1 MTLWEKNRHFLRFE
15 GSVLVSEN
23 GRQTIGHGGAVI
35 TMIRYLKELLL
46 VLYLLKS
53 YDYYLDRLDALGI
66 GFPVLLYG
74 AMFVV
79 LTVALFM
86 TAYIRQT
93 LIRHL
98 FALVMSGSA
107 VFFDVYTQV
116 TAGYM
121 TYSSFVSLV
130 YSGGFIQEAVYQYR
144 DAIISAMV
152 SGLLLLFGIGLKPRR
167 RAPLPGALLVAAPVF
182 GVLMLST
189 VLFVRAG
196 EGARGLPIMYTPLA
210 YLNLFTY
217 EALHNTVGPREP
229 VSLPRVDQP
238 VGHDIVLII
247 DESISGNYLDIN
259 TPFGVH
265 SNLKEPRPGVDIFNY
280 GYAASIA
287 NCSADTNVTLRYGG
301 TRADYIRINSTLPSI
316 WQYAKKAGL
325 RTVYIDSQRTGGNL
339 QNLMN
344 AAEQKDI
351 DEFVQFDRTSV
362 RDRDMAAAAK
372 LIELLNDGKPQLV
385 VINKVGAHFPVHDK
399 YPDAFMAYRPTLP
412 RGQFVEVADTGTRDG
427 FNGQPDDWLLYRNAY
442 KNTVLW
448 NVGEFFARVFAQ
460 ADLSHALLIY
470 TSDHGQDLHER
481 GNPGLNTHCGDDPVE
496 EEGLVPLVVISGS
509 DLQTLDW
516 QAQLPANKDRSSH
529 YNIFPTL
536 LQVMGYDL
544 AGIEAV
550 YGKPLS
556 VPTGD
561 DFTFNYRFNARLGAK
576 PEWKHIDLNSIVTP
590 GRVVPSVA
598 VGQ

>member
-1 MTLWEKNRHFLRFE
+1 
-15 GSVLVSEN
+15 
-23 GRQTIGHGGAVI
+23 
-35 TMIRYLKELLL
+35 MIRYLKELLL
-46 VLYLLKS
+46 VLYLLKN
-53 YDYYLDRLDALGI
+53 YDYYLERLSAMGV
-66 GFPVLLYG
+66 GFAVVLFG

-93 LIRHL
+93 LVRHL
-98 FALVMSGSA
+98 FAVVMFVSA
-107 VFFDVYTQV
+107 VFFDVYTRV
-116 TAGYM
+116 TADYL

-130 YSGGFIQEAVYQYR
+130 YSAGFIQDAAYQYR
-144 DAIISAMV
+144 DALISGV
-152 SGLLLLFGIGLKPRR
+152 VGGLLLLFGIGLKPRR
-167 RAPLPGALLVAAPVF
+167 RMPLPGALLVAAPVL
-182 GVLMLST
+182 GVLLLSA

-229 VSLPRVDQP
+229 VRLARNGQA
-238 VGHDIVLII
+238 VGHDIVLVI

-259 TPFGVH
+259 APFGVH
-265 SNLKEPRPGVDIFNY
+265 SNLKEPRPGVEIFNY

-301 TRADYIRINSTLPSI
+301 TRADYMRINTTQPSI
-316 WQYAKKAGL
+316 WQYARKAGL
-325 RTVYIDSQRTGGNL
+325 RTVYIDAQRTGGNL
-339 QNLMN
+339 QNLMS
-344 AAEQKDI
+344 ETEKKDI
-351 DEFVQFDRTSV
+351 DEFVQFDQTSV

-372 LIELLNDGKPQLV
+372 LIDLLNDGTPELV

-412 RGQFVEVADTGTRDG
+412 RGQFVEVADTGKRDG

-448 NVGEFFARVFAQ
+448 NVGEFFSRVFAQ
-460 ADLSHALLIY
+460 ADMRNALLIY

-481 GNPGLNTHCGDDPVE
+481 GNPGLNTHCGGDPVE
-496 EEGLVPLVVISGS
+496 EEGLVPLVVIQG
-509 DLQTLDW
+509 DQLRTLDW
-516 QAQLPANKDRSSH
+516 QKSLAANKDRSSH

-536 LQVMGYDL
+536 LQLMGYDL
-544 AGIEAV
+544 AGVEAV

-556 VPTGD
+556 VPTAD
-561 DFTFNYRFNARLGAK
+561 EFTFNYRFNARLGAK
-576 PEWKHIDLNSIVTP
+576 PEWKHIDLGSIVTP
-590 GRVVPSVA
+590 SQAPTSVA
-598 VGQ
+598 VGE

>member
-1 MTLWEKNRHFLRFE
+1 MF
-15 GSVLVSEN
+15 
-23 GRQTIGHGGAVI
+23 
-35 TMIRYLKELLL
+35 RYLKELLL
-46 VLYLLKS
+46 IIYLLLYS
-53 YDYYLDRLDALGI
+53 EYYLDRLSAMGI
-66 GFPVLLYG
+66 GLAVLLFG
-74 AMFVV
+74 AMF
-79 LTVALFM
+79 LTLTFALLL

-93 LIRHL
+93 FIRHL
-98 FALVMSGSA
+98 FALTLFVSA
-107 VFFDVYTQV
+107 VFFDVYTRV
-116 TAGYM
+116 TADYL

-130 YSGGFIQEAVYQYR
+130 YSGGFIQEAAYQYR
-144 DAIISAMV
+144 GAIIHGLLN
-152 SGLLLLFGIGLKPRR
+152 GLLLLFGIGLKPRHAVPVPNALR
-167 RAPLPGALLVAAPVF
+167 IAAPLC
-182 GVLMLST
+182 GVLLLSA

-210 YLNLFTY
+210 YLNLFGY

-229 VSLPRVDQP
+229 VTLARIGPA

-259 TPFGVH
+259 APFGVH
-265 SNLKEPRPGVDIFNY
+265 SNLKQVRPGVQIFNY

-287 NCSADTNVTLRYGG
+287 NCSADTNITLRYGG
-301 TRADYIRINSTLPSI
+301 TRADYMRINSTLPSI

-325 RTVYIDSQRTGGNL
+325 RTVYIDAQRTGGNL

-344 AAEQKDI
+344 DAEKKDI
-351 DEFVQFDRTSV
+351 DEFVQFDQTSV

-372 LIELLNDGKPQLV
+372 LIELLNDGKPELV
-385 VINKVGAHFPVHDK
+385 LINKVGAHFPVHDK

-412 RGQFVEVADTGTRDG
+412 RGQFTEVADTGERTG

-460 ADLSHALLIY
+460 ANLNNALLIY

-481 GNPGLNTHCGDDPVE
+481 GNPGLNTHCGGDPVE
-496 EEGLVPLVVISGS
+496 EEGLVPLVVIQGEQ
-509 DLQTLDW
+509 LQTLDW
-516 QAQLPANKDRSSH
+516 SAQLAVNKDRSSH

-536 LQVMGYDL
+536 LQLMGYDL
-544 AGIEAV
+544 PGIEAV

-556 VPTGD
+556 VATAD
-561 DFTFNYRFNARLGAK
+561 AFTFNYRFNARLGAR

-590 GRVVPSVA
+590 GEASTSVA

>member
-1 MTLWEKNRHFLRFE
+1 
-15 GSVLVSEN
+15 
-23 GRQTIGHGGAVI
+23 
-35 TMIRYLKELLL
+35 MIRYLKEVLL
-46 VLYLLKS
+46 VLYLLKN
-53 YDYYLDRLDALGI
+53 YDYYLERLSAMGI
-66 GFPVLLYG
+66 GFPVLLFG
-74 AMFVV
+74 GMFIA

-93 LIRHL
+93 LVRHL
-98 FALVMSGSA
+98 FALVMFVSA
-107 VFFDVYTQV
+107 VFFDVYTRV
-116 TAGYM
+116 TADYL

-130 YSGGFIQEAVYQYR
+130 YSGGFIQEAIYQYR
-144 DAIISAMV
+144 DAIIS
-152 SGLLLLFGIGLKPRR
+152 GLLGGMLLLFGIGLKPRR
-167 RAPLPGALLVAAPVF
+167 RMPLPGAMLVAAPVL
-182 GVLMLST
+182 GVLLLSA

-229 VSLPRVDQP
+229 VSLARNDVP

-259 TPFGVH
+259 APFGVH

-301 TRADYIRINSTLPSI
+301 TRADYMRINTTMPSI
-316 WQYAKKAGL
+316 WQYARKAGL
-325 RTVYIDSQRTGGNL
+325 RTVYIDAQRTGGNL

-344 AAEQKDI
+344 DAEKKDI
-351 DEFVQFDRTSV
+351 DEFVQFDQTSV

-372 LIELLNDGKPQLV
+372 LVDLLNDGKPELV

-399 YPDAFMAYRPTLP
+399 YPDGFMAYRPTLP
-412 RGQFVEVADTGTRDG
+412 RGQFVEVADTGKRDG
-427 FNGQPDDWLLYRNAY
+427 FNGQPDDWVLYRNAY
-442 KNTVLW
+442 KNTLLW
-448 NVGEFFARVFAQ
+448 NVGEFFSRVFAQ
-460 ADLSHALLIY
+460 ADLSNALLIY

-481 GNPGLNTHCGDDPVE
+481 GNPGLNTHCGGDPVE
-496 EEGLVPLVVISGS
+496 EEGLVPLVVIQGSG
-509 DLQTLDW
+509 LKTLDW
-516 QAQLPANKDRSSH
+516 SAQLAANKDRSSH

-536 LQVMGYDL
+536 LQLMGYDL
-544 AGIEAV
+544 AGVEAL

-556 VPTGD
+556 VSTAD
-561 DFTFNYRFNARLGAK
+561 EFTFNYRFNARLGAK
-576 PEWKHIDLNSIVTP
+576 PEWKHIDLESIVTP
-590 GRVVPSVA
+590 SQTPTSVA

>member
-1 MTLWEKNRHFLRFE
+1 
-15 GSVLVSEN
+15 
-23 GRQTIGHGGAVI
+23 
-35 TMIRYLKELLL
+35 MIRYLKEVLL
-46 VLYLLKS
+46 VLYLLKN
-53 YDYYLDRLDALGI
+53 YDYYLERLSAMGI
-66 GFPVLLYG
+66 GFPVLLFG
-74 AMFVV
+74 GMFIA

-93 LIRHL
+93 LVRHL
-98 FALVMSGSA
+98 FALVMFVSA
-107 VFFDVYTQV
+107 VFFDVYTRV
-116 TAGYM
+116 TADYL

-130 YSGGFIQEAVYQYR
+130 YSGGFIQEAIYQYR
-144 DAIISAMV
+144 DAIISGLV
-152 SGLLLLFGIGLKPRR
+152 GGLLLLFGIGLKPRR
-167 RAPLPGALLVAAPVF
+167 RMPLPGALLVAAPVL
-182 GVLMLST
+182 GVLLLSA

-229 VSLPRVDQP
+229 VSLARNDQP

-259 TPFGVH
+259 APFGVH
-265 SNLKEPRPGVDIFNY
+265 SNLKEPRAGVDIFNY

-301 TRADYIRINSTLPSI
+301 TRADYMRINTTMPSI

-325 RTVYIDSQRTGGNL
+325 RTVYIDAQRTGGNL

-344 AAEQKDI
+344 DAEKKDI
-351 DEFVQFDRTSV
+351 DEFVQFDQTSV

-372 LIELLNDGKPQLV
+372 LVDLLNDGKPELV

-412 RGQFVEVADTGTRDG
+412 RGQFVEVADTGKRDG

-442 KNTVLW
+442 KNTLLW
-448 NVGEFFARVFAQ
+448 NVGEFFSRVFAQ
-460 ADLSHALLIY
+460 ADLSNALLIY

-481 GNPGLNTHCGDDPVE
+481 GNPGLNTHCGGDPVE
-496 EEGLVPLVVISGS
+496 EEGLVPLVVIQGS
-509 DLQTLDW
+509 NLKTLDW
-516 QAQLPANKDRSSH
+516 SAQLAANKDRSSH

-536 LQVMGYDL
+536 LQLMGYDL
-544 AGIEAV
+544 AGVEAV

-556 VPTGD
+556 VATAD
-561 DFTFNYRFNARLGAK
+561 EFTFNYRFNARLGAK
-576 PEWKHIDLNSIVTP
+576 PEWKHIDLKSIVTP
-590 GRVVPSVA
+590 SQAATSVA

>member
-1 MTLWEKNRHFLRFE
+1 
-15 GSVLVSEN
+15 
-23 GRQTIGHGGAVI
+23 
-35 TMIRYLKELLL
+35 MIRYLKELLL
-46 VLYLLKS
+46 VLYLFKN
-53 YDYYLDRLDALGI
+53 YDYYLERLSALGM
-66 GFPVLLYG
+66 GLPVLLFG
-74 AMFVV
+74 GMFIG

-98 FALVMSGSA
+98 FALMMFVSA
-107 VFFDVYTQV
+107 VFFDVYTRV
-116 TAGYM
+116 TADYL

-130 YSGGFIQEAVYQYR
+130 YSGGFIQEAAYQYR
-144 DAIISAMV
+144 DAIISGV
-152 SGLLLLFGIGLKPRR
+152 VGGLLLLFGIGLKPRR
-167 RAPLPGALLVAAPVF
+167 RMPLPGALLVAAPVL
-182 GVLMLST
+182 GVLLLSA

-229 VSLPRVDQP
+229 VSLARNDVPP
-238 VGHDIVLII
+238 GHDIVLII

-259 TPFGVH
+259 APFGVH
-265 SNLKEPRPGVDIFNY
+265 SNLKEPRPGVAIFNY

-287 NCSADTNVTLRYGG
+287 NCSADTNITLRYGG
-301 TRADYIRINSTLPSI
+301 TRADYMRINSTMPSI

-325 RTVYIDSQRTGGNL
+325 RTVYIDAQRTGGNL

-344 AAEQKDI
+344 DAEKKDI
-351 DEFVQFDRTSV
+351 DEFVQFDQASV

-372 LIELLNDGKPQLV
+372 LIDLLNDGKPELV

-412 RGQFVEVADTGTRDG
+412 RGQFVEIADTGKRDG
-427 FNGQPDDWLLYRNAY
+427 FNGQPDDWVLYRNAY
-442 KNTVLW
+442 KNTLLW
-448 NVGEFFARVFAQ
+448 NVGEFFSRVFAQ
-460 ADLSHALLIY
+460 ADMSNALLIY

-481 GNPGLNTHCGDDPVE
+481 GNPGLNLHCGGDPVA
-496 EEGLVPLVVISGS
+496 EEGLVPLVVIQG
-509 DLQTLDW
+509 DQLRTLDW
-516 QAQLPANKDRSSH
+516 QKALAANKDRSSH

-536 LQVMGYDL
+536 LQLMGYDL

-556 VPTGD
+556 VPTAD

-576 PEWKHIDLNSIVTP
+576 PEWKYIDLNSIVTP
-590 GRVVPSVA
+590 SQAPTNVA

>member
-1 MTLWEKNRHFLRFE
+1 
-15 GSVLVSEN
+15 
-23 GRQTIGHGGAVI
+23 
-35 TMIRYLKELLL
+35 MIRYLKELLL
-46 VLYLLKS
+46 VLYLFKN
-53 YDYYLDRLDALGI
+53 YDYYLERLSAMGI
-66 GFPVLLYG
+66 GLPVLLFG
-74 AMFVV
+74 GMFIV
-79 LTVALFM
+79 LTMALFM

-93 LIRHL
+93 LLRHL
-98 FALVMSGSA
+98 FALVMFVSA
-107 VFFDVYTQV
+107 VFFDVYTRV
-116 TAGYM
+116 TADYL

-130 YSGGFIQEAVYQYR
+130 YSGGFIQEAIYQYR
-144 DAIISAMV
+144 DAIISGLAG
-152 SGLLLLFGIGLKPRR
+152 GLLLLFGIGLKPRR
-167 RAPLPGALLVAAPVF
+167 RMPLPSALLVSAPVL
-182 GVLMLST
+182 GVLLLSA

-229 VSLPRVDQP
+229 VNLARNDQP
-238 VGHDIVLII
+238 MGHDIVLII

-259 TPFGVH
+259 APFGVH
-265 SNLKEPRPGVDIFNY
+265 SNLKEPRPGVEIFNY

-301 TRADYIRINSTLPSI
+301 TRADYMRINSTLPSI

-325 RTVYIDSQRTGGNL
+325 HTVYIDAQRTGGNL
-339 QNLMN
+339 QNLMTD
-344 AAEQKDI
+344 AEKKDI
-351 DEFVQFDRTSV
+351 DEFVQFDQTSV

-372 LIELLNDGKPQLV
+372 LIALLNDGQPQLV

-412 RGQFVEVADTGTRDG
+412 RGQFVEVADTGKRDG

-442 KNTVLW
+442 KNTLLW
-448 NVGEFFARVFAQ
+448 NVGEFFSRVFAQ
-460 ADLSHALLIY
+460 ADLSNALLIY

-481 GNPGLNTHCGDDPVE
+481 GNPGLNTHCGGDPVE
-496 EEGLVPLVVISGS
+496 EEGLVPLVVIQGS
-509 DLQTLDW
+509 ALKTLDW
-516 QAQLPANKDRSSH
+516 QAQLAANKDRSSH

-536 LQVMGYDL
+536 LQLMGYDL
-544 AGIEAV
+544 AGVEAV

-556 VPTGD
+556 VSTAD

-576 PEWKHIDLNSIVTP
+576 PQWKHIDLESIVTP
-590 GRVVPSVA
+590 SQVPASVA
-598 VGQ
+598 AGQ

>member
-1 MTLWEKNRHFLRFE
+1 
-15 GSVLVSEN
+15 
-23 GRQTIGHGGAVI
+23 
-35 TMIRYLKELLL
+35 MIRYLKELLL

-53 YDYYLDRLDALGI
+53 YDYYLERLNAIGI
-66 GFPVLLYG
+66 GIPLLLFG
-74 AMFVV
+74 GMFVV

-98 FALVMSGSA
+98 FAITLFVSA
-107 VFFDVYTQV
+107 VFFDVYTKV
-116 TAGYM
+116 TADYL

-130 YSGGFIQEAVYQYR
+130 YSGGFIQEAAYQYR
-144 DAIISAMV
+144 DPLTNGLI

-167 RAPLPGALLVAAPVF
+167 RLRLPGALLVAAPLLS
-182 GVLMLST
+182 VLLLSA

-210 YLNLFTY
+210 YLNLFAY
-217 EALHNTVGPREP
+217 ESLHNTVGPREP
-229 VSLPRVDQP
+229 VKLARSAQP
-238 VGHDIVLII
+238 VSHDIVLII

-259 TPFGVH
+259 APFGVH
-265 SNLKEPRPGVDIFNY
+265 SNLKETRPGVDIFNY

-287 NCSADTNVTLRYGG
+287 NCSADTNITLRYGG
-301 TRADYIRINSTLPSI
+301 TRADYMHINTTQPSI
-316 WQYAKKAGL
+316 WQYAKQAGL
-325 RTVYIDSQRTGGNL
+325 RTVYIDAQRTGGNL

-344 AAEQKDI
+344 DAEKKDI
-351 DEFVQFDRTSV
+351 DEFVQFDQTSV
-362 RDRDMAAAAK
+362 RDRDMAAASK
-372 LIELLNDGKPQLV
+372 LIELLNDGKPELV

-412 RGQFVEVADTGTRDG
+412 RGQFVEVADTGKRDG
-427 FNGQPDDWLLYRNAY
+427 FNGQPDDWVLYRNAY
-442 KNTVLW
+442 KNTLLW
-448 NVGEFFARVFAQ
+448 NVGEFFSRVFAQ

-481 GNPGLNTHCGDDPVE
+481 GNPGLNTHCGGDPVE
-496 EEGLVPLVVISGS
+496 EEGLVPLVVIQGSG
-509 DLQTLDW
+509 LKTLDW
-516 QAQLPANKDRSSH
+516 SAQLAANKDRSSH

-536 LQVMGYDL
+536 LQLMGYDL
-544 AGIEAV
+544 AGVEAV

-556 VPTGD
+556 VATAD

-576 PEWKHIDLNSIVTP
+576 PEWKHIDLKTIVTP
-590 GRVVPSVA
+590 GQAATSVA
-598 VGQ
+598 VGE

>member
-1 MTLWEKNRHFLRFE
+1 
-15 GSVLVSEN
+15 
-23 GRQTIGHGGAVI
+23 
-35 TMIRYLKELLL
+35 MIRYLKELLL
-46 VLYLLKS
+46 VLYLFKN
-53 YDYYLDRLDALGI
+53 YDYYLERLSALGM
-66 GFPVLLYG
+66 GLPVLLFG
-74 AMFVV
+74 GMFIG

-98 FALVMSGSA
+98 LALMMFVSA
-107 VFFDVYTQV
+107 VFFDVYTRV
-116 TAGYM
+116 TADYL

-130 YSGGFIQEAVYQYR
+130 YSGGFIQEAAYQYR
-144 DAIISAMV
+144 DAIISGV
-152 SGLLLLFGIGLKPRR
+152 VGGLLLLFGIGLKPRR
-167 RAPLPGALLVAAPVF
+167 RMPLPGALLVAAPVL
-182 GVLMLST
+182 GVLLLSA

-229 VSLPRVDQP
+229 VSLARNDAPP
-238 VGHDIVLII
+238 GHDIVLII

-259 TPFGVH
+259 APFGVH
-265 SNLKEPRPGVDIFNY
+265 SNLKEPRPGVAIFNY

-287 NCSADTNVTLRYGG
+287 NCSADTNITLRYGG
-301 TRADYIRINSTLPSI
+301 TRADYMRINSTMPSI

-325 RTVYIDSQRTGGNL
+325 RTVYIDAQRTGGNL

-344 AAEQKDI
+344 DAEKKDI
-351 DEFVQFDRTSV
+351 DEFVQFDQASV

-372 LIELLNDGKPQLV
+372 LIDLLNDGKPELV

-412 RGQFVEVADTGTRDG
+412 RGQFVEVADTAKRDG
-427 FNGQPDDWLLYRNAY
+427 FNGQPDDWVLYRNAY
-442 KNTVLW
+442 KNTLLW
-448 NVGEFFARVFAQ
+448 NVGEFFSRVFAQ
-460 ADLSHALLIY
+460 ADMSNALLIY

-481 GNPGLNTHCGDDPVE
+481 GNPGLNLHCGGDPVA
-496 EEGLVPLVVISGS
+496 EEGLVPLVVIQG
-509 DLQTLDW
+509 DQLRTLDW
-516 QAQLPANKDRSSH
+516 QKALAANKDRSSH

-536 LQVMGYDL
+536 LQLMGYDL

-556 VPTGD
+556 VPTAD

-576 PEWKHIDLNSIVTP
+576 PEWKYIDLNSIVTP
-590 GRVVPSVA
+590 SQAPTNVA

>member
-1 MTLWEKNRHFLRFE
+1 
-15 GSVLVSEN
+15 
-23 GRQTIGHGGAVI
+23 
-35 TMIRYLKELLL
+35 MIRYLKEVLL
-46 VLYLLKS
+46 VLYLLKN
-53 YDYYLDRLDALGI
+53 YDYYLERLSAMGI
-66 GFPVLLYG
+66 GFPVLLFG
-74 AMFVV
+74 GMFIA

-93 LIRHL
+93 LVRHL
-98 FALVMSGSA
+98 FALVMFVSA
-107 VFFDVYTQV
+107 VFFDVYTRV
-116 TAGYM
+116 TADYL

-130 YSGGFIQEAVYQYR
+130 YSGGFIQEAIYQYR
-144 DAIISAMV
+144 DAIISGLV
-152 SGLLLLFGIGLKPRR
+152 GGLLLLFGIGLKPRR
-167 RAPLPGALLVAAPVF
+167 RMPLPGALLVAAPVL
-182 GVLMLST
+182 GVLLLSA

-229 VSLPRVDQP
+229 VSLARNDQP

-259 TPFGVH
+259 AAFGVH
-265 SNLKEPRPGVDIFNY
+265 SNLKEPRAGVDIFNY

-301 TRADYIRINSTLPSI
+301 TRADYMRINTTMPSI
-316 WQYAKKAGL
+316 WQYARKAGL
-325 RTVYIDSQRTGGNL
+325 RTVYIDAQRTGGNL

-344 AAEQKDI
+344 DAEKKDI
-351 DEFVQFDRTSV
+351 DEFVQFDQTSV

-372 LIELLNDGKPQLV
+372 LVDLLNDGKPELV

-412 RGQFVEVADTGTRDG
+412 RGQFVEVADTGKRDG
-427 FNGQPDDWLLYRNAY
+427 FNGQPDDWVLYRNAY
-442 KNTVLW
+442 KNTLLW
-448 NVGEFFARVFAQ
+448 NVGEFFSRVFAQ
-460 ADLSHALLIY
+460 ADLSNALLIY

-481 GNPGLNTHCGDDPVE
+481 GNPGLNTHCGGDPVE
-496 EEGLVPLVVISGS
+496 EEGLVPLVVIQGS
-509 DLQTLDW
+509 NLKTLDW
-516 QAQLPANKDRSSH
+516 SAQLAANKDRSSH

-536 LQVMGYDL
+536 LQLMGYDL
-544 AGIEAV
+544 AGVEAV

-556 VPTGD
+556 VATAD
-561 DFTFNYRFNARLGAK
+561 EFTFNYRFNARLGAK
-576 PEWKHIDLNSIVTP
+576 PEWKHIDLKSIVTP
-590 GRVVPSVA
+590 SQAATSVA

>member
-1 MTLWEKNRHFLRFE
+1 MF
-15 GSVLVSEN
+15 
-23 GRQTIGHGGAVI
+23 
-35 TMIRYLKELLL
+35 RYLKELLL
-46 VLYLLKS
+46 IIYLLLYS
-53 YDYYLDRLDALGI
+53 EYYLDRLNAMGI
-66 GFPVLLYG
+66 GLAVLLFG
-74 AMFVV
+74 AMF
-79 LTVALFM
+79 LTLTFALLL

-93 LIRHL
+93 FIRHL
-98 FALVMSGSA
+98 FALTLFVSA
-107 VFFDVYTQV
+107 VFFDVYTRV
-116 TAGYM
+116 TADYL

-130 YSGGFIQEAVYQYR
+130 YSGGFIQEAAYQYR
-144 DAIISAMV
+144 GAIIHGLLN
-152 SGLLLLFGIGLKPRR
+152 GLLLLFGIGLKPRHTIPVPNALR
-167 RAPLPGALLVAAPVF
+167 IAAPLC
-182 GVLMLST
+182 GVLLLSA

-210 YLNLFTY
+210 YLNLFGY

-229 VSLPRVDQP
+229 VTLARNGPA

-259 TPFGVH
+259 APFGVH
-265 SNLKEPRPGVDIFNY
+265 SNLKQARPGVEIFNY

-287 NCSADTNVTLRYGG
+287 NCSADTNITLRYGG
-301 TRADYIRINSTLPSI
+301 TRADYMRINSTLPSI

-325 RTVYIDSQRTGGNL
+325 RTVYIDAQRTGGNL

-344 AAEQKDI
+344 DAEKKDI
-351 DEFVQFDRTSV
+351 DEFVQFDQTSV

-385 VINKVGAHFPVHDK
+385 LINKVGAHFPVHDK

-412 RGQFVEVADTGTRDG
+412 RGQFTEVADTGERTG
-427 FNGQPDDWLLYRNAY
+427 FNGQPDDWVLYRNAY

-448 NVGEFFARVFAQ
+448 NVGEFFSRVFAQ
-460 ADLSHALLIY
+460 ANLNNALLIY

-481 GNPGLNTHCGDDPVE
+481 GNPGLNTHCGGDPVE
-496 EEGLVPLVVISGS
+496 EEGLVPLVVIQG
-509 DLQTLDW
+509 DQLQTLDW
-516 QAQLPANKDRSSH
+516 SAQLAANKDRSSH

-536 LQVMGYDL
+536 LQLMGYDL
-544 AGIEAV
+544 PGIEAV

-556 VPTGD
+556 VATAD
-561 DFTFNYRFNARLGAK
+561 EFTFNYRFNARLGAK

-590 GRVVPSVA
+590 GEAPTSVA

>member
-1 MTLWEKNRHFLRFE
+1 
-15 GSVLVSEN
+15 
-23 GRQTIGHGGAVI
+23 
-35 TMIRYLKELLL
+35 MIRYLKELLL
-46 VLYLLKS
+46 VLYLLKN

-66 GFPVLLYG
+66 GFPMLLYG

-130 YSGGFIQEAVYQYR
+130 YSGGFIQEAAYQYR

-152 SGLLLLFGIGLKPRR
+152 SGLLLLFGLGLKPRR
-167 RAPLPGALLVAAPVF
+167 RAPLPGALLVAAPVL
-182 GVLMLST
+182 GVLMLSI
-189 VLFVRAG
+189 VLFMRAG

-229 VSLPRVDQP
+229 VSLLRIDQP

-301 TRADYIRINSTLPSI
+301 TRADYMRINSTLPSI

-509 DLQTLDW
+509 GLQTLDW

>member
-1 MTLWEKNRHFLRFE
+1 MF
-15 GSVLVSEN
+15 
-23 GRQTIGHGGAVI
+23 
-35 TMIRYLKELLL
+35 RYLKELLL
-46 VLYLLKS
+46 VIYLLLYS
-53 YDYYLDRLDALGI
+53 EYYIDRLNAI
-66 GFPVLLYG
+66 GFGSAVLLFG
-74 AMFVV
+74 AMFLA
-79 LTVALFM
+79 LTLALYL

-98 FALVMSGSA
+98 FALAMFASA
-107 VFFDVYTQV
+107 VFFDVYTRV
-116 TAGYM
+116 TADYLS
-121 TYSSFVSLV
+121 YSSFVSLV
-130 YSGGFIQEAVYQYR
+130 YSGGFIQEAAYQYR
-144 DAIISAMV
+144 DAILHGAL
-152 SGLLLLFGIGLKPRR
+152 SGLLLLFGIGLKPRHGL
-167 RAPLPGALLVAAPVF
+167 AIPNALRVAAPLC
-182 GVLMLST
+182 GVLLLSA
-189 VLFVRAG
+189 VLFLRAG

-229 VSLPRVDQP
+229 VTLARTSQA

-259 TPFGVH
+259 APFGVH
-265 SNLKEPRPGVDIFNY
+265 SNLKQARPGVDIFNY

-301 TRADYIRINSTLPSI
+301 TRADYMRINSTLPSI

-325 RTVYIDSQRTGGNL
+325 RTVYIDAQRTAGNL
-339 QNLMN
+339 QNLMTDT
-344 AAEQKDI
+344 EKKDI
-351 DEFVQFDRTSV
+351 DQFVQFDQTSV

-372 LIELLNDGKPQLV
+372 LIELLNDDTPQLV

-412 RGQFVEVADTGTRDG
+412 RGQFTEVADTGERTG

-460 ADLSHALLIY
+460 GNLNNALLIY

-481 GNPGLNTHCGDDPVE
+481 GNPGLNTHCGGDPVE

-509 DLQTLDW
+509 DLKTLDW
-516 QAQLPANKDRSSH
+516 SAQLAANKDRSSH

-536 LQVMGYDL
+536 LQLMGYDL

-556 VPTGD
+556 VATAD
-561 DFTFNYRFNARLGAK
+561 EFTFNYRFNARLGAK
-576 PEWKHIDLNSIVTP
+576 PEWKHIDLGSIVTP
-590 GRVVPSVA
+590 SQAPANVA
-598 VGQ
+598 AGQ

>member
-1 MTLWEKNRHFLRFE
+1 MF
-15 GSVLVSEN
+15 
-23 GRQTIGHGGAVI
+23 
-35 TMIRYLKELLL
+35 RYLKELLL
-46 VLYLLKS
+46 IIYLLL
-53 YDYYLDRLDALGI
+53 YFEYYLDRLNAMGI
-66 GFPVLLYG
+66 GLAVLLFG
-74 AMFVV
+74 AMF
-79 LTVALFM
+79 LTLTFALLL

-93 LIRHL
+93 FIRHL
-98 FALVMSGSA
+98 FALTLFISA
-107 VFFDVYTQV
+107 VFFDVYTRV
-116 TAGYM
+116 TADYL

-130 YSGGFIQEAVYQYR
+130 YSGGFIQEAAYQYR
-144 DAIISAMV
+144 GAIIHGLLN
-152 SGLLLLFGIGLKPRR
+152 GLLLLFGIGLKPRHAIPVPNALR
-167 RAPLPGALLVAAPVF
+167 IAAPLC
-182 GVLMLST
+182 GVLLLSA

-210 YLNLFTY
+210 YLNLFGY

-229 VSLPRVDQP
+229 VTLARNGPA

-259 TPFGVH
+259 APFGVH
-265 SNLKEPRPGVDIFNY
+265 SNLKQVRPGVQIFNY

-287 NCSADTNVTLRYGG
+287 NCSADTNITLRYGG
-301 TRADYIRINSTLPSI
+301 TRADYMRINSTLPSI

-325 RTVYIDSQRTGGNL
+325 RTVYIDAQRTGGNL

-344 AAEQKDI
+344 DAEKKDI
-351 DEFVQFDRTSV
+351 DEFVQFDQTSV

-372 LIELLNDGKPQLV
+372 LIELLNDDKPELV
-385 VINKVGAHFPVHDK
+385 LINKVGAHFPVHDK

-412 RGQFVEVADTGTRDG
+412 RGQFTEVADTGERTG
-427 FNGQPDDWLLYRNAY
+427 FNGQPDDWVLYRNAY

-448 NVGEFFARVFAQ
+448 NVGEFFSRVFAQ
-460 ADLSHALLIY
+460 ANLNNALLIY

-481 GNPGLNTHCGDDPVE
+481 GNPGLNTHCGGDPVE
-496 EEGLVPLVVISGS
+496 EEGLVPLVVIQG
-509 DLQTLDW
+509 DQLQTLDW
-516 QAQLPANKDRSSH
+516 SAQLAANKDRSSH

-536 LQVMGYDL
+536 LQLMGYDL
-544 AGIEAV
+544 PGIEAV

-556 VPTGD
+556 VATAD
-561 DFTFNYRFNARLGAK
+561 EFTFNYRFNARLGAK

-590 GRVVPSVA
+590 GEAPTSVA

>member
-1 MTLWEKNRHFLRFE
+1 
-15 GSVLVSEN
+15 
-23 GRQTIGHGGAVI
+23 
-35 TMIRYLKELLL
+35 MIRYLKELLL

-229 VSLPRVDQP
+229 VSLSRVDQP

-301 TRADYIRINSTLPSI
+301 TRADYMRINSTLPSI

-372 LIELLNDGKPQLV
+372 LIELLNDGKPELV

-481 GNPGLNTHCGDDPVE
+481 GNPGLNTHCGGDPVE

>member
-1 MTLWEKNRHFLRFE
+1 MF
-15 GSVLVSEN
+15 
-23 GRQTIGHGGAVI
+23 
-35 TMIRYLKELLL
+35 RYLKELLL
-46 VLYLLKS
+46 IIYLLLYS
-53 YDYYLDRLDALGI
+53 EYYLDRLSAMGI
-66 GFPVLLYG
+66 GLAVLLFG
-74 AMFVV
+74 AMF
-79 LTVALFM
+79 LTLTFALLL

-93 LIRHL
+93 FIRHL
-98 FALVMSGSA
+98 FALTLFVSA
-107 VFFDVYTQV
+107 VFFDVYTRV
-116 TAGYM
+116 TADYL

-130 YSGGFIQEAVYQYR
+130 YSGGFIQEAAYQYR
-144 DAIISAMV
+144 GAIIHGLLN
-152 SGLLLLFGIGLKPRR
+152 GLLLLFGIGLKPRHAITVPNALR
-167 RAPLPGALLVAAPVF
+167 IAAPLC
-182 GVLMLST
+182 GVLLLSA

-210 YLNLFTY
+210 YLNLFGY

-229 VSLPRVDQP
+229 VTLARNGPA

-259 TPFGVH
+259 APFGVH
-265 SNLKEPRPGVDIFNY
+265 SNLKQARPGVDIFNY

-287 NCSADTNVTLRYGG
+287 NCSADTNITLRYGG
-301 TRADYIRINSTLPSI
+301 TRADYMRINSTLPSI

-325 RTVYIDSQRTGGNL
+325 RTVYIDAQRTGGNL

-344 AAEQKDI
+344 DAEKKDI
-351 DEFVQFDRTSV
+351 DEFVQFDQTSV
-362 RDRDMAAAAK
+362 RERDMAAAAK
-372 LIELLNDGKPQLV
+372 LIELLNDGKPELV
-385 VINKVGAHFPVHDK
+385 LINKVGAHFPVHDK

-412 RGQFVEVADTGTRDG
+412 RGQFTEVADTGERTG

-460 ADLSHALLIY
+460 ANLNNALLIY

-481 GNPGLNTHCGDDPVE
+481 GNPGLNTHCGGDPVE
-496 EEGLVPLVVISGS
+496 EEGLVPLVVIQGEQ
-509 DLQTLDW
+509 LQTLDW
-516 QAQLPANKDRSSH
+516 SAQLAANKDRSSH

-536 LQVMGYDL
+536 LQLMGYDL
-544 AGIEAV
+544 PGIEAV

-556 VPTGD
+556 VATTD
-561 DFTFNYRFNARLGAK
+561 EFTFNYRFNARLGAK

-590 GRVVPSVA
+590 GEAPTSVA

>member
-1 MTLWEKNRHFLRFE
+1 
-15 GSVLVSEN
+15 
-23 GRQTIGHGGAVI
+23 
-35 TMIRYLKELLL
+35 MIRYLKELLL
-46 VLYLLKS
+46 VLYLLKN

-66 GFPVLLYG
+66 GFPMLLYG

-79 LTVALFM
+79 LAVALFM

-98 FALVMSGSA
+98 FALAMFASA

-130 YSGGFIQEAVYQYR
+130 YSGGFIQEATYQYR
-144 DAIISAMV
+144 DAIISEMV

-167 RAPLPGALLVAAPVF
+167 RAPLPGALLVAAPVL
-182 GVLMLST
+182 GVLMLSA
-189 VLFVRAG
+189 VLFLRAG

-229 VSLPRVDQP
+229 VSLTRIDQP

-301 TRADYIRINSTLPSI
+301 TRGDYIRINSTLPSI

-325 RTVYIDSQRTGGNL
+325 RTVYIDAQRTGGNL

-344 AAEQKDI
+344 AAEKKDI

-399 YPDAFMAYRPTLP
+399 YPDAFMAYRPTLA
-412 RGQFVEVADTGTRDG
+412 RGQFVEVADTGKRDG
-427 FNGQPDDWLLYRNAY
+427 FNGQPDDWLRYRNAY

-460 ADLSHALLIY
+460 ADLNNALLIY

-481 GNPGLNTHCGDDPVE
+481 GNPGLNTHCGGDPVE
-496 EEGLVPLVVISGS
+496 EEGVVPLVVISGS
-509 DLQTLDW
+509 NLKTLDW
-516 QAQLPANKDRSSH
+516 PAQLPANKDRSSH

-536 LQVMGYDL
+536 LQLMGYDL

-561 DFTFNYRFNARLGAK
+561 DFTFNYRFNARLGAV
-576 PEWKHIDLNSIVTP
+576 PAWKYIDLKSIVTP
-590 GRVVPSVA
+590 GQVVPSVA